1 MTLISVT
8 RLRLRS
14 LDYLPDFLEYG
25 DRSLSQAEYAP
36 GNLHTTTR
44 EQTQTAFWTL
54 TAWEDEASM
63 QAFMLAGDHRE
74 AMTKLVEW
82 ADEASTVHWHQDSS
96 ELPTWEI
103 AEQWMTKGSVIN

>member
-1 MTLISVT
+1 M
-8 RLRLRS
+8 
-14 LDYLPDFLEYG
+14 
-25 DRSLSQAEYAP
+25 
-36 GNLHTTTR
+36 
-44 EQTQTAFWTL
+44 QTY
-54 TAWEDEASM
+54 M
-63 QAFMLAGDHRE
+63 MAGDHRE